1 MLLFLQSLKI
11 GAFTC
16 ICFIINSDD
25 DGDYIGPL
33 FPSDGQTNGRTR
45 LICNDALNNV
55 KANYVNK
62 KNNLNN
68 VKSSNFLT
76 DYCKISFV
84 ENITESF
91 FVICKKAPNVY
102 FAYKTCIE

>member
-1 MLLFLQSLKI
+1 MQLDWIATTKMNVVVVFLWSVFILQSLKI

-25 DGDYIGPL
+25 DGDYVL
-33 FPSDGQTNGRTR
+33 FSRQTDRTDGRTR

-62 KNNLNN
+62 K
-68 VKSSNFLT
+68 
-76 DYCKISFV
+76 KI
-84 ENITESF
+84 T
-91 FVICKKAPNVY
+91 
-102 FAYKTCIE
+102 